1 MLQSNYYVTDMILI
15 DMFVCVPFT
24 AQEMA
29 ARGERV
35 VSKTYESLE
44 AQVWSMLK
52 GFSTR
57 PTDLAKVRTCTLL
70 VWAGFMFFHILSG
83 KW

>member
-1 MLQSNYYVTDMILI
+1 
-15 DMFVCVPFT
+15 MFVCVPFT

-57 PTDLAKVRTCTLL
+57 PTDLAKVRTCALL
-70 VWAGFMFFHILSG
+70 VRAGFMFFYILSG